1 MNKLKSNALERLASS
16 YEFNNIEDFFNYIIE
31 SYTNGQKKQFN
42 DLMTKFIKRSALR
55 RQDFQICIINACNT
69 FGLKNAITIIKKYK
83 SFEFGDI
90 TDNTII
96 NAFYDNSR
104 NQLDEV
110 KSILINNN

>member
-16 YEFNNIEDFFNYIIE
+16 HEFNNIEDFFNYIIG

-42 DLMTKFIKRSALR
+42 DLMTGFIKKSSYRK
-55 RQDFQICIINACNT
+55 QDFQICIINACNT
-69 FGLKNAITIIKKYK
+69 FGLKNAITILKKYK
-83 SFEFGDI
+83 GFEFGDI